1 MAEQP
6 PLLQL
11 LVAAGQLPLQLVA
24 LVVALVPVAVD
35 PVPAAALRP
44 EAGAAAAAPYLATA
58 HWKNLAGGHGPAV
71 CETDSRRSA

>member
-6 PLLQL
+6 PLMQL
-11 LVAAGQLPLQLVA
+11 LVAAGQLPLHLEA

-35 PVPAAALRP
+35 PVPALRP
-44 EAGAAAAAPYLATA
+44 EAGAAAAAPFLATA
-58 HWKNLAGGHGPAV
+58 HWKNLAGGHGPPV